1 MIFVDGAIALIE
13 PPTGSVTLHKFFI
26 AAKRG
31 RGNFMRKVRL

>member
-1 MIFVDGAIALIE
+1 MIFVGDAIALIE
-13 PPTGSVTLHKFFI
+13 PSICSVTQHQFYI